1 MKLMKLHRL
10 VNATS
15 LAITITALQVVHAQN
30 SAPATNVS
38 SNAGGP
44 SASPPDA
51 PASTDDGLAE
61 IVVTAQKR
69 AENLQKVPIAVTA
82 VSGDEIAQRGINTLF
97 GLTALTPNLTIA
109 STFGNTNPQITLRGI
124 GSDSFNQTTESTVAL
139 YLDEFVLN
147 PQSSKLGQLFDLER
161 VEVLR
166 GPQGTLY
173 GKNSTGGAINF
184 VSRKPDGTYEMDGSV
199 TMGRFGE
206 YDVAVGAQ
214 APINDELSAR
224 VAVQERSSDGYG
236 FDVGTD
242 TRADSY
248 KDWAGRILLRDKRDD
263 FDATLKLF
271 FDTSRGP
278 GTSLDAYPTNPVTGA
293 PIPSGVNA
301 ITGFKR
307 PNDIDV
313 FDTNI
318 RQSSLVNNEGVTLNA
333 EQDFGGIALTSIT
346 GYLFSKSNIIQDT
359 DDEPVDL
366 AKTDPYDASSTQ
378 ITQELRLSSIG
389 DQRFS
394 WIAGASFFH
403 QVIDYNDTNN
413 FAIFGFP
420 DISWVGQDKTTS
432 FAGFV
437 DGTFHVND
445 RLSFVG
451 GVRATTDDKDWREQS
466 TSQYSLVAGNNLAP
480 YDAKESHRWTE
491 PTYRAGGNYQLDPDS
506 LLYVSYNHGYRAG
519 AYDSGFKSSP
529 SQFVPVNPEFV
540 NSYEGGVK
548 TTMLD
553 NHLRF
558 STDVFYQK
566 FENQQ
571 TLVPN
576 SLGICCAV
584 VNAGRS
590 HIYGWELEGVAR
602 ITSNFDVNFSSS
614 ITRSKYEEFNYG
626 NINYAGIQLENVPR
640 YQIRI
645 SPEYLIPF
653 KGGNLFA
660 APEAVFMGS
669 SRLDAIPDPYGQDIQ
684 RAYHLINAQAGW
696 RAPED
701 NFSVFAFVKNA
712 TDERYRTYYQDI
724 AVYGLSDNVY
734 SPPMTFGL
742 TTTFRF

>member
-1 MKLMKLHRL
+1 MKLVMSQRL
-10 VNATS
+10 VIPMC
-15 LAITITALQVVHAQN
+15 LVLTISSQVLHAQS
-30 SAPATNVS
+30 SAPTANTT
-38 SNAGGP
+38 SNAGAQSAGP
-44 SASPPDA
+44 AAA
-51 PASTDDGLAE
+51 PAASEGGLEE

-69 AENLQKVPIAVTA
+69 SENLQKVPIAVTA
-82 VSGDEIAQRGINTLF
+82 VSSDEISQRGIKDLF
-97 GLTALTPNLTIA
+97 ALTDLTPNLRIA

-139 YLDEFVLN
+139 YMDEFVLN

-184 VSRKPDGTYEMDGSV
+184 VTRKPDGTYEMDGSV
-199 TMGRFGE
+199 TMARFGE
-206 YDVAVGAQ
+206 YDVETGAQ
-214 APINDELSAR
+214 APINDDLSAR
-224 VAVQERSSDGYG
+224 VAVQGRTSDGYA
-236 FDVGTD
+236 FDIGTD

-248 KDWAGRILLRDKRDD
+248 KDWAGRILLRDKHDG
-263 FDATLKLF
+263 FDATLKIF

-278 GTSLDAYPTNPVTGA
+278 GTSLVAYAINPVTSA
-293 PIPSGVNA
+293 PIPSGVNP

-307 PNDIDV
+307 PDDIDV

-318 RQSSLVNNEGVTLNA
+318 RQLSLVNNEGVTLNA
-333 EQDFGGIALTSIT
+333 EQDFGGVALTSIS

-359 DDEPVDL
+359 DDEPFDL
-366 AKTDPYDASSTQ
+366 AKTDPYDASSTE
-378 ITQELRLSSIG
+378 ITQEVRLSSTSN
-389 DQRFS
+389 QRFS
-394 WIAGASFFH
+394 WIAGASFFD
-403 QVIDYNDTNN
+403 QLIDYNDTNN
-413 FAIFGFP
+413 FAVLGFP
-420 DISWVGQDKTTS
+420 DISWIGQDKTTS
-432 FAGFV
+432 VAGFV

-445 RLSFVG
+445 QLSLFG
-451 GVRATTDDKDWREQS
+451 GVRVTTDDKHWHEQS
-466 TSQYSLVAGNNLAP
+466 TSEYSLVAGRNLAP
-480 YDAKESHRWTE
+480 YDYIESHRWTE
-491 PTYRAGGNYQLDPDS
+491 PTYRAGVNYQLDPDT
-506 LLYVSYNHGYRAG
+506 LLYVSYNHGYRSG
-519 AYDSGFKSSP
+519 AFDSGFKSSS

-558 STDVFYQK
+558 STDVFYEK

-576 SLGICCAV
+576 SVGICCAV

-590 HIYGWELEGVAR
+590 HIYGWELEGVGR
-602 ITSNFDVNFSSS
+602 INGNFDVNFSSA
-614 ITRSKYEEFNYG
+614 ITRSRYEEFDYG
-626 NINYAGIQLENVPR
+626 NVSYAGIQLENIPR
-640 YQIRI
+640 YEVRI
-645 SPEYLIPF
+645 SPEYRIPF
-653 KGGNLFA
+653 RGGNLFA
-660 APEAVFMGS
+660 APEEVFMGS

-696 RAPED
+696 RAPGD

-712 TDERYRTYYQDI
+712 TNERYRTYYQDI

-734 SPPMTFGL
+734 APPMTFGL